1 MILQPP
7 IEKTPLSG
15 PGVLKKK
22 RGRKR
27 RKDDTESL
35 ADEEK
40 DSLENEYQGK
50 WQKETGMNIGGFGN
64 LVSWVITVTDDF
76 ECR

>member
-1 MILQPP
+1 ML
-7 IEKTPLSG
+7 KT
-15 PGVLKKK
+15 K

-27 RKDDTESL
+27 RKDATEST

-50 WQKETGMNIGGFGN
+50 WEKKIQHTCRYEYWRFWKLGVLGN
-64 LVSWVITVTDDF
+64 HLD
-76 ECR
+76 R